1 MFLAAHCVPLT
12 AALLGA
18 PRLLARLEGRDS
30 ELCAM
35 AAAYSLRLLPCL
47 WLEVLNRCAPE
58 GLPVRGPCNRA
69 PGQKVPGYS
78 GHYGSC
84 NQRVSYILNA
94 EACAP
99 PSKNIDRV
107 WRLLDTAFGQW
118 GSTKLVVRFVAE

>member
-1 MFLAAHCVPLT
+1 MPPCRQAYGAGNLAALGPIFQETCMFLAAHCVPLT

-58 GLPVRGPCNRA
+58 GSPRA
-69 PGQKVPGYS
+69 
-78 GHYGSC
+78 
-84 NQRVSYILNA
+84 
-94 EACAP
+94 
-99 PSKNIDRV
+99 
-107 WRLLDTAFGQW
+107 
-118 GSTKLVVRFVAE
+118 